1 MGSIERCCYHFEL
14 SKGCFRYFLFVFLS
28 RETILLLINPFQTA
42 WLRRSE
48 RERESKTVF
57 EKEEEKGDF
66 KRECLCLSLSL
77 PLSFTFSTKRCWE
90 EDQEGEKNPFLYFS
104 FSLSLSLFLILSN
117 THNHISYLTSEFE
130 IIGKYCQSC
139 LLTCLVA
146 AFPLKRLQI
155 SCACDAFKHLF
166 AAVLSVLL

>member
-42 WLRRSE
+42 WLRRSERE

-104 FSLSLSLFLILSN
+104 FSLSLFLILSN

-155 SCACDAFKHLF
+155 SCACDAFKRLF